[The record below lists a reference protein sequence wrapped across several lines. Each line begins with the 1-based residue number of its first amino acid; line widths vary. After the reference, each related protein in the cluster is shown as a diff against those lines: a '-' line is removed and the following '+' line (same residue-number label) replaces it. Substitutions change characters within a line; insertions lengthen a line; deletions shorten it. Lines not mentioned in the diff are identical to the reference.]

1 MPVVKGPSEFELGM
15 ASMKGESDFAKANF
29 QGQSDYYRNQLQGMF
44 DQAKRNSDQ
53 STMNQAYERNRGNQD
68 AYFGELERMGFRKP
82 SVQKGF
88 KNEYYEDAIKNP
100 DKYVWGVWDKSKETT
115 PDNWQP
121 KPKQQQKQ
129 TNQQP
134 VQDKPTI
141 ESSANKFNQIAE
153 SNPVIT
159 QPAANT
165 ENKLLVT
172 DNPIDVTTAVN
183 NAVQNNVLL
192 NSQNN
197 NLSFNNLNNN
207 QKSKNYFDP
216 DYFKSPY

>member
-1 MPVVKGPSEFELGM
+1 M
-15 ASMKGESDFAKANF
+15 ANF
-29 QGQSDYYRNQLQGMF
+29 NNNQLQPYQPGIYGGDLSKYNMGTYF
-44 DQAKRNSDQ
+44 KTADDFKRENDQFQMS
-53 STMNQAYERNRGNQD
+53 QAYDRNKGNQD

-88 KNEYYEDAIKNP
+88 KNEYYDDAIKNP
-100 DKYVWGVWDKSKETT
+100 DKYVWGVWDASKETT

-141 ESSANKFNQIAE
+141 ESSANRFNQIAE
-153 SNPVIT
+153 SSPVIT
-159 QPAANT
+159 QPVANT

>member
-1 MPVVKGPSEFELGM
+1 MPVVKVPSEFELGM

-53 STMNQAYERNRGNQD
+53 FTMNQAYDRNKGNQD

-88 KNEYYEDAIKNP
+88 KNEYYDDAIKNP

-129 TNQQP
+129 INQQP

-153 SNPVIT
+153 SSPVIT
-159 QPAANT
+159 QPVANT
-165 ENKLLVT
+165 ENKLLV
-172 DNPIDVTTAVN
+172 
-183 NAVQNNVLL
+183 
-192 NSQNN
+192 
-197 NLSFNNLNNN
+197 
-207 QKSKNYFDP
+207 
-216 DYFKSPY
+216 